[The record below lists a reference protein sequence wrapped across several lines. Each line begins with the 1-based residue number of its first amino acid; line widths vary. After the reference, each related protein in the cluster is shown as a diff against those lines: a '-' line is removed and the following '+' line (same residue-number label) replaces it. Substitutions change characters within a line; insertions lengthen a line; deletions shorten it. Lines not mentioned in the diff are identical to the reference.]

1 MPEEISDTRI
11 RKTLD
16 GLLQG
21 FQIIGFDWTY
31 LYVNPVVAGQ
41 GRSTPAQLLGRKM
54 WDAYPGIE
62 QTPLFDHLRR
72 CMTDRKPVSLENLF
86 VFPNGD
92 RRWFELRVEPV
103 PEGICIHSVDI
114 HSRKEAQ
121 AALEQLNSELEA
133 RVVAR
138 TRELETVN
146 AELEAFSHSVSHDLR
161 APLRHVN
168 SFATV
173 LSEDAKE
180 RLTNEDRESLDRI
193 MRATQRMTTMI
204 DALLEF
210 ARLGRRPLQMEAVEL
225 SELVRAAQSDVS
237 PDADGREVVWSI
249 PPLPRVNADGTLL
262 RMAIVNLF
270 SNALKYTRG
279 RTPARIVVDAKQD
292 DRAGELVLCVSDNGV
307 GFDMRHA
314 DKLFGV
320 FQRLHTEKEFDGTGI
335 GLANVRRIVARHGGR
350 TWAEGAVG
358 TGATFYLSLPAQPA
372 ASL

>member
-1 MPEEISDTRI
+1 MPDEISDVHLRE
-11 RKTLD
+11 TLD

-31 LYVNPVVAGQ
+31 LYVNPVVAAQ
-41 GRSTPAQLLGRKM
+41 GRSTPTQLIGRTM
-54 WDAYPGIE
+54 WDAYPGID

-103 PEGICIHSVDI
+103 PEGICIHSVDV

-121 AALEQLNSELEA
+121 AALEQLNAELEA
-133 RVVAR
+133 RVDAR
-138 TRELETVN
+138 TRELENVN

-173 LSEDAKE
+173 LAEDAKE

-210 ARLGRRPLQMEAVEL
+210 ARLGRRPLQVQPVDL
-225 SELVRAAQSDVS
+225 GDLVRAAQSDVA
-237 PDADGREVVWSI
+237 PDTHGREVVWSI
-249 PPLPRVNADGTLL
+249 PQLPRVHGDETLL
-262 RMAIVNLF
+262 RLAIVNLF

-279 RTPARIVVDAKQD
+279 RTPARIIVDAKHD
-292 DRAGELVLCVSDNGV
+292 ERAGEFVFCVSDNGV

-358 TGATFYLSLPAQPA
+358 TGATFYLSLPGTPPK
-372 ASL
+372 